1 MGPTPVLDK
10 YKLHPAGGYCTCKMH
25 AGSICPACTRVRQ
38 HSANWEG
45 LTPQLLQLA
54 NAEYDRKYNRTPES
68 GDCIRAYF
76 FRSLIMPDFDPN
88 LKAYSLVELGA
99 QLLIR
104 SGNDSWVPS
113 PSVPEAQG
121 LMFLCPKCYHEN
133 HREDCGVHSVVC
145 WFRGRG
151 VPDYVTP
158 GPGRWT
164 PQGRSILD
172 LSFVPGTPPIA
183 HSVKLE
189 SGCQWHGFI
198 TNGQATLT

>member
-145 WFRGRG
+145 WFPWSRCSRLR
-151 VPDYVTP
+151 DS
-158 GPGRWT
+158 GPRSLDT
-164 PQGRSILD
+164 TRPQHPRPILRSRHATYRAL
-172 LSFVPGTPPIA
+172 
-183 HSVKLE
+183 
-189 SGCQWHGFI
+189 CQ
-198 TNGQATLT
+198 A